1 MDNRL
6 DLREAAIEKR
16 AQLRARKVHL
26 LHATHEASR
35 NIEITHQPNAAE
47 QTAIARHDVT
57 FGSCDAR
64 RSGDITHQGEVM
76 TRGGARCGHAERPR
90 RKVYTGSQT
99 RTTSNFAKCSVPVVV
114 YTVKHAEKTKSAKRN
129 RT

>member
-1 MDNRL
+1 MYTTTGTEHLAKFVDACFEVCFAERP
-6 DLREAAIEKR
+6 R
-16 AQLRARKVHL
+16 RKVY
-26 LHATHEASR
+26 TVY
-35 NIEITHQPNAAE
+35 AAPCF
-47 QTAIARHDVT
+47 T

-114 YTVKHAEKTKSAKRN
+114 YTVKHAEKKKSRKFVE
-129 RT
+129 

>member
-90 RKVYTGSQT
+90 RKVYTGGGKSQDS
-99 RTTSNFAKCSVPVVV
+99 RL
-114 YTVKHAEKTKSAKRN
+114 KTLRSLN
-129 RT
+129 RSLN